1 MDSAKRREHIMRELR
16 SAERPLSATKFA
28 KELSVSRQI
37 IVGDVAL
44 LRASGEK
51 ILATP
56 RGYIL
61 ERTNGQI
68 EYTVACVHDFENMEK
83 ELNIMVDNGCT
94 VINVTVEHP
103 IYGQLTGQLALSS
116 RYDVSQFMEKLRNG
130 EVAPLCQLT
139 GGVHLHALSC
149 PDDDCFERTRTALAE
164 AGLLYE

>member
-103 IYGQLTGQLALSS
+103 IYGQLTGQLQLSS
-116 RYDVSQFMEKLRNG
+116 RYDVSQFMEKLRKG

-149 PDDDCFERTRTALAE
+149 PDEACFERTKAALAD

>member
-1 MDSAKRREHIMRELR
+1 MDAAERREKIMALLR
-16 SAERPLSATKFA
+16 AGSRPVSAASLASS
-28 KELSVSRQI
+28 LSVSRQI
-37 IVGDVAL
+37 IVGDIAL

-51 ILATP
+51 ITATP
-56 RGYIL
+56 RGYVL
-61 ERTNGQI
+61 EAAAGKV
-68 EYTVACVHDFENMEK
+68 YTIACIHGLDDTEK

-103 IYGQLTGQLALSS
+103 IYGQLTGQLRLSS

-149 PDDDCFERTRTALAE
+149 PDEDCFERTRTALAE

>member
-83 ELNIMVDNGCT
+83 ELNIMVDNGCKVLT
-94 VINVTVEHP
+94 VSVEHP
-103 IYGQLTGQLALSS
+103 VYGLLTGELQLAN
-116 RYDVSQFMEKLRNG
+116 RYDVRQFVEKLQSG
-130 EVAPLCQLT
+130 EVRPLSALT
-139 GGVHLHALSC
+139 GGVHLHTLSC
-149 PDDDCFERTRTALAE
+149 PDNECFERTRSQLE
-164 AGLLYE
+164 REGLLYL

>member
-1 MDSAKRREHIMRELR
+1 MRELR
-16 SAERPLSATKFA
+16 GAERPVSATKFA

-61 ERTNGQI
+61 ERTNGQA

-83 ELNIMVDNGCT
+83 ELTIMVDNGCT
-94 VINVTVEHP
+94 VVNVTVEHP
-103 IYGQLTGQLALSS
+103 LYGQLTG
-116 RYDVSQFMEKLRNG
+116 
-130 EVAPLCQLT
+130 P
-139 GGVHLHALSC
+139 LHA
-149 PDDDCFERTRTALAE
+149 
-164 AGLLYE
+164 